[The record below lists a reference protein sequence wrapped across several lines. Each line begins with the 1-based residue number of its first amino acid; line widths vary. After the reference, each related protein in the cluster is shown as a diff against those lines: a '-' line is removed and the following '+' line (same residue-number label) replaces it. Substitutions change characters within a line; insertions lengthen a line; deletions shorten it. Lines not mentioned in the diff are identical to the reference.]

1 MKRKIL
7 IVDDEP
13 VTRRALERA
22 LSPSYDCLA
31 APDAEAALKLFDEN
45 QDVAVVLS
53 DYKMEP
59 GMNGVDLIR
68 EIKRRRPSTGCL
80 LITAFGEIDLAV
92 EAMQQGADD
101 FITKPVTDLKQLEV
115 RIEKAI
121 GRSELEKKVAALEE
135 RLDGKIAALD
145 GFTGASPAMERLYA
159 LIRQVAPSNATVLIE
174 GPSGT
179 GKELAA
185 RAIHNLSRRANGP
198 FVAVE
203 CSALSEN
210 VLEAELF
217 GSVKGGFTDARDRV
231 GRFEAANGGTL
242 FLDEI
247 GEIPLSMQVKLLRT
261 LESRTIQRVGDVK
274 DIPVD
279 FRLVTA
285 TNKSLAALV
294 TEGKFREDLY
304 YRLNVIEIHT
314 PALKD
319 HPEDIAL
326 IAARFVHEFS
336 TMNGGRVTGIDPEL
350 VKALEAMPWPGNVR
364 QLRNLVE
371 RMVVLSQGGNLTIAD
386 LPPGQQGS
394 AAPAAPS
401 PRLADTEKEQIL
413 SALKACGGNKSKAA
427 QMLGVSRRTIHRK
440 LAEWGMA

>member
-1 MKRKIL
+1 M
-7 IVDDEP
+7 
-13 VTRRALERA
+13 
-22 LSPSYDCLA
+22 
-31 APDAEAALKLFDEN
+31 
-45 QDVAVVLS
+45 
-53 DYKMEP
+53 
-59 GMNGVDLIR
+59 
-68 EIKRRRPSTGCL
+68 
-80 LITAFGEIDLAV
+80 
-92 EAMQQGADD
+92 
-101 FITKPVTDLKQLEV
+101 
-115 RIEKAI
+115 
-121 GRSELEKKVAALEE
+121 
-135 RLDGKIAALD
+135 
-145 GFTGASPAMERLYA
+145 
-159 LIRQVAPSNATVLIE
+159 
-174 GPSGT
+174 
-179 GKELAA
+179 
-185 RAIHNLSRRANGP
+185 
-198 FVAVE
+198 
-203 CSALSEN
+203 
-210 VLEAELF
+210 LEAELF
-217 GSVKGGFTDARDRV
+217 GSVKGGYTDARDRV